1 MSLSILTGISHNGRR
16 KATAPIRKSLC
27 DQDSVLSA
35 STADESKRRLITSES
50 SRAVL
55 RIRSADK
62 LVEKGKRSSLL
73 CGKADLLTKTETG
86 GRFNIEIEI
95 FRRKE
100 YFPLE

>member
-1 MSLSILTGISHNGRR
+1 MKINRRHVPVDLLTAISHNGRR

-50 SRAVL
+50 RKAVL

-62 LVEKGKRSSLL
+62 LVEKGKRSSYCAVKRIYL
-73 CGKADLLTKTETG
+73 
-86 GRFNIEIEI
+86 
-95 FRRKE
+95 RKR
-100 YFPLE
+100 